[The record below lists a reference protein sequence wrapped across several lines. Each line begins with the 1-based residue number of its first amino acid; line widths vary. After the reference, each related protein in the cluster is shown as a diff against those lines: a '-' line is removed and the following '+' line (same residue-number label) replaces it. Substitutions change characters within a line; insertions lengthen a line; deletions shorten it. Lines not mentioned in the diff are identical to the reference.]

1 MSTIDRFEDSRTW
14 MDARKLV
21 NEIYS
26 FTGQGKASKDFGYKD
41 QVRRSSLSV
50 MNNIAEGFESQ
61 TNKTFFSYLSKAKA
75 SCGETRSLMYV
86 ALDQS
91 YIEKDRFE
99 DLKRRCE
106 LLSIALFRWIIYLD
120 KEENRNKVRE
130 LGLPYNTNS
139 DTELNF

>member
-1 MSTIDRFEDSRTW
+1 MSTIERFEDSRTW
-14 MDARKLV
+14 MEARKLV

-26 FTGQGKASKDFGYKD
+26 FTGRGKSSKDYGYKD

-75 SCGETRSLMYV
+75 SCGETRSLLYI

-91 YIEKDRFE
+91 YIEKDKFE
-99 DLKRRCE
+99 ELKRHCE
-106 LLSIALFRWIIYLD
+106 LLSISLYRWMNYLN

-130 LGLPYNTNS
+130 LGLPYNA
-139 DTELNF
+139 DPYTELDF